1 MSPQGRHGLS
11 GLVKY
16 LEKYLEVVTY
26 PNCIY
31 ITIRACSTILAAK
44 RSIAHICDSIDIKAT
59 TETVIEITKLSRR
72 SLGRGYNST

>member
-1 MSPQGRHGLS
+1 M
-11 GLVKY
+11 
-16 LEKYLEVVTY
+16 Y

-31 ITIRACSTILAAK
+31 ITIRACSIILAK